1 MDLHAVEIRPAS
13 PSDGAAFGGLISRFF
28 AEEGFAAPPAVV
40 AERIGRFLEQPGNA
54 AFLAF
59 DGDLAVGVATVTT
72 SYGLEV
78 GWCAEIEDLYV
89 LPDRRRAGLGGLLLG
104 AALAWCRERGC
115 SKAEIIV
122 TPDGDTRH
130 GLSGWYAARG
140 FSDGGRR
147 LLELPL

>member
-1 MDLHAVEIRPAS
+1 VEIRPAL
-13 PSDGAAFGGLISRFF
+13 PPDAAVLGGLISRFF
-28 AEEGFAAPPAVV
+28 GEEGFAAPAGVV
-40 AERIGRFLEQPGNA
+40 AERAAVFLGQPNNA

-59 DGDLAVGVATVTT
+59 EGEAAVGVVTITT

-78 GWCAEIEDLYV
+78 GWCAEVEDLYV
-89 LPDRRRAGLGGLLLG
+89 LPGHRRNGLGRRLLD
-104 AALAWCRERGC
+104 AALGWCRERGC

-122 TPDGDTRH
+122 TPGGDARH
-130 GLSGWYAARG
+130 GLTGWYTARG

>member
-1 MDLHAVEIRPAS
+1 VEIRPAS
-13 PSDGAAFGGLISRFF
+13 PSDGAVLGGLISRFF
-28 AEEGFAAPPAVV
+28 AEEGFAAPSGVV
-40 AERIGRFLEQPGNA
+40 ARRTGVFLQQPNNA
-54 AFLAF
+54 AFVAY
-59 DGDLAVGVATVTT
+59 DGEAAVGAVTVTT

-89 LPDRRRAGLGGLLLG
+89 LPGRRRHGLGGRLLD

-122 TPDGDTRH
+122 TPDGEVRH
-130 GLSGWYAARG
+130 GLTGWYVERG